1 MTAPL
6 GSVRGL
12 GRPPI
17 PAPSSTPPVAL
28 LARNTAQSVPDSPVS
43 MMATAPMVRVTPAH
57 LALVRGLIDAGQT
70 SRALELLDA
79 VWHPRVAEEQVW
91 YLRLWILAVEGRI
104 LEALDL
110 ARLAGRE
117 LPGSAAVAYL
127 QAALEHASD
136 TPAAA
141 LESALRAQ
149 TLAPDHPL
157 PAALVA
163 LLSARAGT
171 ADEDARGRAEPAHD
185 LSPQVG
191 PPLGTTGAVLPNP
204 IAAAQVGAGLLY
216 PLGSGQP
223 LIPLRSSAA
232 PATNPAR
239 PLRGEGRRFGVIAI
253 ATVVSALWAIRDP
266 VPAAVVLALTVG
278 WTIRSWRVQP
288 AGRG

>member
-1 MTAPL
+1 
-6 GSVRGL
+6 
-12 GRPPI
+12 
-17 PAPSSTPPVAL
+17 
-28 LARNTAQSVPDSPVS
+28 

-127 QAALEHASD
+127 QAALEHATD
-136 TPAAA
+136 APAAA

-171 ADEDARGRAEPAHD
+171 ADEAAKSEGEPAHD
-185 LSPQVG
+185 LTPQAG
-191 PPLGTTGAVLPNP
+191 LPLVAMGAVPPNP

-223 LIPLRSSAA
+223 LIPLRSTAA
-232 PATNPAR
+232 LATNPAGSLPR
-239 PLRGEGRRFGVIAI
+239 EWRRFGLIAI
-253 ATVVSALWAIRDP
+253 ATVVSALWALRDP
-266 VPAAVVLALTVG
+266 VPAAVLLALTVG